1 MQLRVHILSTESTV
15 AFHSILHLFRDIK
28 VTGPPRQLWMF
39 KFERQIKVLKGMI
52 RNTRYPVASMAKN
65 YLIDE
70 MICVDI
76 ALSLPNISA
85 LDHFLDNAS
94 ETVSSTIRDLI
105 SGLSSLKY
113 IDGKIHCSYDADNRQ
128 KSPTFKDIDPNLITF
143 LTDDIWNPE
152 ETWSSGLGTSSER
165 LLLNLQIETIY
176 NCSMIYLHDNY

>member
-1 MQLRVHILSTESTV
+1 
-15 AFHSILHLFRDIK
+15 
-28 VTGPPRQLWMF
+28 MF